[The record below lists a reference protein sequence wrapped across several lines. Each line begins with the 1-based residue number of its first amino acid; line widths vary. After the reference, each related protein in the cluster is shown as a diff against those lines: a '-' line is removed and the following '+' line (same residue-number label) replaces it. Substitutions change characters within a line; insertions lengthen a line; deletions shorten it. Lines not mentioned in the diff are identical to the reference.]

1 MLSVIIYSLF
11 VILIVWF
18 LIPTYA
24 IYCPNAPCTAR
35 AMRATP
41 SVSSYIIL
49 ASLFIIVVIA
59 SIGLITFGVLGL
71 VKKEVSRALV
81 NTFTIFSLV
90 EIITIGLSLLWLTI
104 LVSEFWYEVAI
115 VVMLV
120 VQIPFL
126 ILFSILSTRLVRNK
140 KINIK

>member
-1 MLSVIIYSLF
+1 
-11 VILIVWF
+11 
-18 LIPTYA
+18 
-24 IYCPNAPCTAR
+24 
-35 AMRATP
+35 MRATP